1 MDRAQKKTIITKH
14 AAHGKDTGSIKV
26 QIALITERITY
37 LTGHLE
43 KHKKDNHS
51 RRGLLML
58 VGKRRKLLNYFK
70 AIAKEDAYT
79 VFVTE
84 LGLRK

>member
-1 MDRAQKKTIITKH
+1 MDRAKKKTVISKF
-14 AAHGKDTGSIKV
+14 AAHAKDTGSIKV
-26 QIALITERITY
+26 QIALVTQRIND
-37 LTGHLE
+37 LTQHLD

-58 VGKRRKLLNYFK
+58 VGKRRKLLAYFK
-70 AIAKEDAYT
+70 TIDPAGYETFA
-79 VFVTE
+79 VE

>member
-26 QIALITERITY
+26 QIALVTERITY

-58 VGKRRKLLNYFK
+58 VGKRRKLLNYYK
-70 AIAKEDAYT
+70 AIAKEDAYNT
-79 VFVTE
+79 FVTE

>member
-1 MDRAQKKTIITKH
+1 MDRAIKKTIITKH

-26 QIALITERITY
+26 QIALVTERITY

-70 AIAKEDAYT
+70 AIAKEDAYGA
-79 VFVTE
+79 FVAE

>member
-79 VFVTE
+79 GFVTE